1 MWVMLGS
8 VSESQAKNGDNF
20 EKSLVREA
28 KAEMS
33 L

>member
-1 MWVMLGS
+1 MLGRI
-8 VSESQAKNGDNF
+8 SESQAKNGDKF

-28 KAEMS
+28 KAKIS